1 MNNDNTNT
9 NNNSNE
15 EFVLDFDDDVVDL
28 TDSHRKNTNSY
39 NSNISNSYN
48 SDSYNSGSYNSNNYN
63 SNYNSDSYNSGSY
76 NSNNYNY
83 NSNYNSNSY
92 NTNNYNSDF
101 NSDYSSGYNN
111 FSGNYDPY
119 GAYNPNRDLS
129 LSNNAEKVINNT
141 YKNDLNITFKLVII
155 AMIAIIAHL
164 AYLAFSKNPF
174 TASQYYLWAINLIT
188 EVAFIS
194 DAIVLKAK
202 TGKTSPIIVAVFLYI
217 FYPLISF
224 SKRGLSKAIPLLWI
238 ILSISFTGK
247 FISNQY
253 HILTTNPEYTKSSAD
268 HYDSKYDKPVK
279 KLNAMK
285 ASSTSKKTVND
296 IIKDYFSNTSWDA
309 KTNDDGSYSISVQ
322 GDAHDKVN
330 GEEVIYKVKIGFTLS
345 KSLDSYSVTS
355 VSINST
361 QYNSQSQVQSF
372 WNELVAGH

>member
-28 TDSHRKNTNSY
+28 TDSNRRNTNSY

-48 SDSYNSGSYNSNNYN
+48 SGSYNSNYNSNSYNSGSYNSNNY
-63 SNYNSDSYNSGSY
+63 SSD
-76 NSNNYNY
+76 Y

-92 NTNNYNSDF
+92 NNSNYNTNY
-101 NSDYSSGYNN
+101 NSDYSSGYDN

-129 LSNNAEKVINNT
+129 LSNNAEKTINNT
-141 YKNDLNITFKLVII
+141 YKNDLNITFKLVIV
-155 AMIAIIAHL
+155 AMIVMIAYM

-174 TASQYYLWAINLIT
+174 TNSLYYYYSWAVELII

-194 DAIVLKAK
+194 DAIVLKSK
-202 TGKTSPIIVAVFLYI
+202 TGKTSPIIIAVLISI

-224 SKRGLSKAIPLLWI
+224 SKRGLSKIIPLLWL
-238 ILSISFTGK
+238 ILCISFTGK
-247 FISNQY
+247 FVSHQY

-322 GDAHDKVN
+322 GNAYDKVN

-345 KSLDSYSVTS
+345 KSLDSYSITS

>member
-9 NNNSNE
+9 NNNSDE

-28 TDSHRKNTNSY
+28 TDSNRKNTNSY

-48 SDSYNSGSYNSNNYN
+48 SNSYNSGSYNSNNY
-63 SNYNSDSYNSGSY
+63 SSD
-76 NSNNYNY
+76 Y

-92 NTNNYNSDF
+92 NNGNYNADY

-111 FSGNYDPY
+111 FSNNDDPY

-129 LSNNAEKVINNT
+129 LSNNAEKTIINT
-141 YKNDLNITFKLVII
+141 YKNDLNITFKLVIV
-155 AMIAIIAHL
+155 AMITIIAHM

-174 TASQYYLWAINLIT
+174 ANYQYYSWAVELII

-194 DAIVLKAK
+194 DAIVLKSK
-202 TGKTSPIIVAVFLYI
+202 TGKTSPIIIAILISI

-224 SKRGLSKAIPLLWI
+224 SKRGLSKIIPLLWL
-238 ILSISFTGK
+238 ILCISFTGK
-247 FISNQY
+247 FVSHQY

-285 ASSTSKKTVND
+285 AGSTSKKTVND
-296 IIKDYFSNTSWDA
+296 VIKDYFRNTSWDA

-322 GDAHDKVN
+322 GDAYDKVN
-330 GEEVIYKVKIGFTLS
+330 GKEVLYKVKIGFTLS

-361 QYNSQSQVQSF
+361 QYNSQSQAQSF

>member
-28 TDSHRKNTNSY
+28 TDSNRKNTNSY

-48 SDSYNSGSYNSNNYN
+48 SNSYNSNSYNSGPYNSN
-63 SNYNSDSYNSGSY
+63 
-76 NSNNYNY
+76 NY

-101 NSDYSSGYNN
+101 NSDYSSGYDD

-119 GAYNPNRDLS
+119 GSYNPNRDLS

-141 YKNDLNITFKLVII
+141 YKNDLNITFKLVIV

-202 TGKTSPIIVAVFLYI
+202 TGKTSPIIIAIFLYI

-285 ASSTSKKTVND
+285 AGSTSKKTVND

-322 GDAHDKVN
+322 GDAYDNVN
-330 GEEVIYKVKIGFTLS
+330 GKNVLYKVRIGFTLS

>member
-28 TDSHRKNTNSY
+28 TDSNRKNTNSY

-63 SNYNSDSYNSGSY
+63 SNYNS
-76 NSNNYNY
+76 
-83 NSNYNSNSY
+83 NSY

-101 NSDYSSGYNN
+101 NSDYSSGYDN

-296 IIKDYFSNTSWDA
+296 VIKDYFRNTSWDA

-330 GEEVIYKVKIGFTLS
+330 GKEVLYKVKIGFTLS

>member
-28 TDSHRKNTNSY
+28 TDSNRKNTNSY

-48 SDSYNSGSYNSNNYN
+48 SGSYNSNYNSNSYNSGSYNSNNY
-63 SNYNSDSYNSGSY
+63 SSD
-76 NSNNYNY
+76 Y

-92 NTNNYNSDF
+92 NNSNYNTNY

-111 FSGNYDPY
+111 FSSNDDPY

-141 YKNDLNITFKLVII
+141 YKNDLNITFKLVIV

-174 TASQYYLWAINLIT
+174 TTSQYYLWAINLIT

-224 SKRGLSKAIPLLWI
+224 SKRGLSKIIPLLWL
-238 ILSISFTGK
+238 ILCISFTGK
-247 FISNQY
+247 FVSHQY

-285 ASSTSKKTVND
+285 AGSTSKKTVND
-296 IIKDYFSNTSWDA
+296 VIKDYFRNTSWDA

-322 GDAHDKVN
+322 GDAHDKIN

-345 KSLDSYSVTS
+345 KFLDSYSITS

>member
-28 TDSHRKNTNSY
+28 TDSNRKNTNSY

-48 SDSYNSGSYNSNNYN
+48 SNSYNSGSYNSNNY
-63 SNYNSDSYNSGSY
+63 SSD
-76 NSNNYNY
+76 Y

-92 NTNNYNSDF
+92 NNGNYNADY

-111 FSGNYDPY
+111 FSSNDDPY

-129 LSNNAEKVINNT
+129 LSNNAEKTINNT
-141 YKNDLNITFKLVII
+141 YKNDLNITFKLVIV
-155 AMIAIIAHL
+155 AMIVMIAYM

-174 TASQYYLWAINLIT
+174 TNSLYYYYSWAVELII

-194 DAIVLKAK
+194 DAIVLKSK
-202 TGKTSPIIVAVFLYI
+202 TGKTSPIIIAILISI

-224 SKRGLSKAIPLLWI
+224 SKRGLSKIIPLLWL
-238 ILSISFTGK
+238 ILCISFTGK
-247 FISNQY
+247 FVSHQY

-296 IIKDYFSNTSWDA
+296 VIKDYFRNTSWDA

-330 GEEVIYKVKIGFTLS
+330 GKEVLYKVKIGFTLS

-361 QYNSQSQVQSF
+361 QYNSQSQAQSF
-372 WNELVAGH
+372 WNELVVGH

>member
-9 NNNSNE
+9 NNNSDE

-28 TDSHRKNTNSY
+28 TDSNRRNTNSY

-48 SDSYNSGSYNSNNYN
+48 SNSYNSGSYNSNNY
-63 SNYNSDSYNSGSY
+63 SSD
-76 NSNNYNY
+76 Y

-92 NTNNYNSDF
+92 NNGNYNSDY

-111 FSGNYDPY
+111 FSNNDDPY

-129 LSNNAEKVINNT
+129 LSNNAEKAIAKSNRR
-141 YKNDLNITFKLVII
+141 DLKFTFMLVILS
-155 AMIAIIAHL
+155 MIVCL
-164 AYLAFSKNPF
+164 AYMAFLAYSKDPLNNYH
-174 TASQYYLWAINLIT
+174 YYLWIVNLII
-188 EVAFIS
+188 EAALLS
-194 DAIVLKAK
+194 DSFVLKTE
-202 TGKTSPIIVAVFLYI
+202 TGKTWPIVIAILFYP

-224 SKRGLSKAIPLLWI
+224 SKRGLSKIIPLLWL
-238 ILSISFTGK
+238 ILCIFFTGK

-253 HILTTNPEYTKSSAD
+253 HSLTTNPEYTKSSAD

-296 IIKDYFSNTSWDA
+296 VIKNYLTNTSWDA
-309 KTNDDGSYSISVQ
+309 STNNDGSYNISVQ
-322 GDAHDKVN
+322 GDGYSIENNQKV
-330 GEEVIYKVKIGFTLS
+330 IIKMKIVFTLS
-345 KSLDSYSVTS
+345 KSLDSYVISGIYS
-355 VSINST
+355 NGIL
-361 QYNSQSQVQSF
+361 YNSQSQINSF

>member
-9 NNNSNE
+9 NNNSDE

-28 TDSHRKNTNSY
+28 TDSNHKNTNSY

-48 SDSYNSGSYNSNNYN
+48 SNSYNYNSYNSGSYNSNNYN
-63 SNYNSDSYNSGSY
+63 SN
-76 NSNNYNY
+76 
-83 NSNYNSNSY
+83 SY
-92 NTNNYNSDF
+92 NTNNYNSDYS
-101 NSDYSSGYNN
+101 SDYSSGYNN
-111 FSGNYDPY
+111 FSNNDDPY

-129 LSNNAEKVINNT
+129 LSNNAEKTIINA
-141 YKNDLNITFKLVII
+141 YRSDFNITFKLVIV
-155 AMIAIIAHL
+155 AMITMIAYM

-174 TASQYYLWAINLIT
+174 ANYQYYSWAVELII

-194 DAIVLKAK
+194 DAIVLKSK
-202 TGKTSPIIVAVFLYI
+202 TGKTSPIIIAVFLSI

-224 SKRGLSKAIPLLWI
+224 SKRGLSKIIPLLWL
-238 ILSISFTGK
+238 ILCIFFTGK
-247 FISNQY
+247 FVSNQY

-296 IIKDYFSNTSWDA
+296 IIKNYLTNTSWDA
-309 KTNDDGSYSISVQ
+309 STNNDGSYNISVQ
-322 GDAHDKVN
+322 GDGYSIENNQKV
-330 GEEVIYKVKIGFTLS
+330 IIKMKIVFTLS
-345 KSLDSYSVTS
+345 KSLDSYVISGIYS
-355 VSINST
+355 NGIL
-361 QYNSQSQVQSF
+361 YNSQSQINSF